1 MGRNEPWQQRDRWKK
16 KVARTVHGNK
26 YLQST
31 LVECGWGATRKK
43 DGFLK
48 RKYESLVG
56 RRGKKKAL
64 VAVGHKII
72 IAAYHVIKNKE
83 SYKEPELHN
92 NPKRKKKQ
100 VNNYINRLKDLGY
113 DFMIEGNKIK
123 GRFFTEEHTHL
134 EYEID

>member
-1 MGRNEPWQQRDRWKK
+1 MHGDR
-16 KVARTVHGNK
+16 

-31 LVECGWGATRKK
+31 LVECGWAATRKK

-48 RKYESLVG
+48 RKYESLVA

-83 SYKEPELHN
+83 AYKEPELHN
-92 NPKRKKKQ
+92 NPKRKRRQ
-100 VNNYINRLKDLGY
+100 IQNYLNRLKELGY
-113 DFMIEGNKIK
+113 EFNAGEGIIK
-123 GRFFTEEHTHL
+123 GRFFTEEQKHL
-134 EYEID
+134 VNEIDQVSQ

>member
-1 MGRNEPWQQRDRWKK
+1 M
-16 KVARTVHGNK
+16 HGNK

-31 LVECGWGATRKK
+31 LVECAWGATRKK

-72 IAAYHVIKNKE
+72 IAAYHVIKDKV
-83 SYKEPELHN
+83 SYTEPILHD
-92 NPKRKKKQ
+92 NPRKKRKQIK
-100 VNNYINRLKDLGY
+100 NYVNRLNNLGFDVCLE
-113 DFMIEGNKIK
+113 DFLKE
-123 GRFFTEEHTHL
+123 GRFFTEPSQSSSMKLT
-134 EYEID
+134 